1 MYMEEGKDEIMQ
13 KIQELE
19 YSMHIH
25 TLILK
30 EMQKVLEESTQNQV
44 LTQKIIEKIVKML
57 DK

>member
-1 MYMEEGKDEIMQ
+1 MKEEKDEIMQ
-13 KIQELE
+13 RIQELE

-30 EMQKVLEESTQNQV
+30 EMQKVLEESAQNQV
-44 LTQKIIEKIVKML
+44 STQEIIEKIVKIL

>member
-1 MYMEEGKDEIMQ
+1 MKEEKDEIMQ
-13 KIQELE
+13 RMQELE
-19 YSMHIH
+19 YSIHIH

-44 LTQKIIEKIVKML
+44 STQKIIEKIVKIL

>member
-1 MYMEEGKDEIMQ
+1 MKEEKGEIMQ
-13 KIQELE
+13 RIQELE
-19 YSMHIH
+19 YSIHIH

-44 LTQKIIEKIVKML
+44 STQKIIKKIVKIL

>member
-1 MYMEEGKDEIMQ
+1 MKEEKDEIIQ
-13 KIQELE
+13 RIQELE
-19 YSMHIH
+19 YSIHIH

-44 LTQKIIEKIVKML
+44 STQKIIEKIVKIL

>member
-1 MYMEEGKDEIMQ
+1 MKEEKDEIMQ

-19 YSMHIH
+19 HSIHIH

-30 EMQKVLEESTQNQV
+30 EMQKVLEESSQNQV
-44 LTQKIIEKIVKML
+44 STQKIIEKIVKIL